1 MNPLPDNT
9 PTILLASSSRVE
21 PQRLESALAQDNQR
35 ILTARD
41 AQGCLAIYRK
51 ERPDLV
57 IIDFELENEDAIT
70 ICERLR
76 QMPEG
81 DDIALLGITV
91 NSSEAITQALA
102 AGVDDYVARP
112 IHPLALLRRIDNL
125 LRVHQA
131 RLMLHKT
138 TSTETQSD
146 EKYRNLFEAAND
158 AIFIHAT
165 QTGRLLDVNRRAG
178 KWLGYSRDELLQM
191 TFDELGESVPD
202 DEAEELTTQGHFV
215 FERSFRTRKGYLIPA
230 EVSCRVIT
238 HDGHQAV
245 ISIARSIHERKRVE
259 AAANDQRRLAEALR
273 DTAEAINSTLQL
285 DEVVRRILE
294 QVARVVPCEAANILL
309 IDGDEAQI
317 IGHRGYEQFG
327 LDGNRIVQVWHIS
340 QTPTFRRII
349 ENQQPLV
356 IPDTHNNE
364 QWLYVQD
371 MPWVRSYIGVPIIA
385 DNRVIGFLNLDHS
398 VPNSFHEEHG
408 THLQAFANQAS
419 IAIQNARLHEEVRSH
434 AQEMEGRVA
443 QRTLELVQ
451 ANIEL
456 KDQIVE
462 RQRIEQELAG
472 ERNILRTL
480 IDNLPDDI
488 YIKDTDGKIIL
499 TNRAFERRMVAR
511 TADGVV
517 LGKDAYD
524 LAPPEEAEYARHLD
538 QYVLDHGKAII
549 NQEVDLPLGSGL
561 SRHILSTR
569 VPLRDAD
576 GHIVAIVGIDHD
588 VSALRRAG
596 EALREE
602 RNLLRALIDTIP
614 DEIYVKDRDSTVI
627 LANKALARRVR
638 HRAPGGE
645 IIGSNDYDYIHEG
658 FSREMVERERE
669 FEQRLMQLEA
679 PSLNQERSVRDE
691 NGEYLWMLTTK
702 APLRDSQGKIMGLIG
717 VNRNITEV
725 KRAEERLRHIITSAR
740 CLLWYAIVE
749 VDDALRWD
757 MYIPDEKTAHSFLPI
772 RVQEDQTYAQAWR
785 HSILPEDWQRIDEIS
800 KKAIHR
806 QQRGYSYEFRCQLDD
821 GQNRWLHEN
830 VQIKPLT
837 PGRYSLVGVCTDITE
852 RKQAEATLQRA
863 NELLEQR
870 VAERTVELIE
880 ANEILQQEITVR
892 KRAEQAE
899 REQRLLAEAL
909 TDTAAVLSETLDL
922 NEVLDRIL
930 NHVARVVPPHD
941 TASVMLIEDDIYARM
956 IRFREYTEQGVI
968 TTAQGERFYLDSLPN
983 LRRIVDTR
991 RAITISDTRGHPDW
1005 IEELSDSQIRS
1016 YIGMPI
1022 QAEGVVIGFINL
1034 GSCRPGQFSPEH
1046 ANRLQ
1051 AFSNQAGVALQNARL
1066 FEAVRQHATEL
1077 RRRVAERTAELES
1090 ERAQLHAILDAM
1102 TEGVIYTDNDG
1113 HIKYINQSL
1122 ERLTGYSA
1130 RECIESLDQQFYSQ
1144 IMDADTQQQM
1154 ISIKEKVLRQ
1164 GLWHGEIKVTPRHGP
1179 TFDAKWVTTLVSGM
1193 DHEPAGVV
1201 TVLRDISAEKRLE
1214 AQKARFI
1221 ATASHELRTPITNL
1235 KTRLYLIEKQPDKL
1249 NNHLHVMS
1257 SVTDRMRKLVDDL
1270 LDISRFEH
1278 GIIALQ
1284 HERIRLQEL
1293 IEAVVQIQKPEAESK
1308 KIDLR
1313 VKMPDVPL
1321 EIWADRSRIT
1331 QVITNL
1337 MTNAINYTPPDGR
1350 VEIKM
1355 SVTADGDPAARDYA
1369 LLTIRDTG
1377 IGIPPDLLPDVFKPF
1392 FRINDYNTGMGL
1404 GLSIAREIIEM
1415 HEGEISVASEVNRG
1429 TVFTVRLPLARRGAS
1444 SASTE

>member
-1 MNPLPDNT
+1 MNPLPDNI

-21 PQRLESALAQDNQR
+21 PQRLESALAQGNQR
-35 ILTARD
+35 ILKARD
-41 AQGCLAIYRK
+41 AQSCLATYRK
-51 ERPDLV
+51 ERPELV
-57 IIDFELENEDAIT
+57 IVDFEMESDDAVT

-91 NSSEAITQALA
+91 NNSEAITQALA
-102 AGVDDYVARP
+102 AGVDDFVTRP

-131 RLMLHKT
+131 RMMLHKT
-138 TSTETQSD
+138 TSTESHSD

-165 QTGRLLDVNRRAG
+165 QTGQLLDANRRAC

-191 TFDELGESVPD
+191 TFDQLGESVPNGD
-202 DEAEELTTQGHFV
+202 AEELTTQGHFV
-215 FERSFRTRKGYLIPA
+215 FERSFRTRKGRLIPA

-238 HDGHQAV
+238 HEGHEAV
-245 ISIARSIHERKRVE
+245 ISIARSIYERKQVE
-259 AAANDQRRLAEALR
+259 AAASDQRRLAEALR
-273 DTAEAINSTLQL
+273 YTAEAINSTLQL

-309 IDGDEAQI
+309 IDGDQAQI
-317 IGHRGYEQFG
+317 IGQRGYERFS
-327 LDGNRIVQVWHIS
+327 LDEDRIIQVWHIS

-349 ENQQPLV
+349 ESQQPLV
-356 IPDTHNNE
+356 IPDTYNHE
-364 QWLYVQD
+364 EWLHVQD
-371 MPWVRSYIGVPIIA
+371 MPWVRSYIGAPIIA

-408 THLQAFANQAS
+408 THLLAFANQAS
-419 IAIQNARLHEEVRSH
+419 IAIQNARLHEEAHSH
-434 AQEMEGRVA
+434 AREMEARVA

-462 RQRIEQELAG
+462 RQRVEQELA
-472 ERNILRTL
+472 
-480 IDNLPDDI
+480 
-488 YIKDTDGKIIL
+488 
-499 TNRAFERRMVAR
+499 
-511 TADGVV
+511 
-517 LGKDAYD
+517 
-524 LAPPEEAEYARHLD
+524 
-538 QYVLDHGKAII
+538 
-549 NQEVDLPLGSGL
+549 
-561 SRHILSTR
+561 
-569 VPLRDAD
+569 
-576 GHIVAIVGIDHD
+576 
-588 VSALRRAG
+588 
-596 EALREE
+596 EE

-614 DEIYVKDRDSTVI
+614 DEIYVKDRDGTVI
-627 LANKALARRVR
+627 LVNKALARRVR
-638 HRAPGGE
+638 HRAPNGQV
-645 IIGSNDYDYIHEG
+645 IGSSDYDYIHEG
-658 FSREMVERERE
+658 FTREMVDRERE
-669 FEQRLMQLEA
+669 FEQRLMRLET
-679 PSLNQERSVRDE
+679 PSLNQEISVIDE
-691 NGEYLWMLTTK
+691 NEEYLWMLTTK
-702 APLRDSQGKIMGLIG
+702 APLRDSRGKIMGLIG
-717 VNRNITEV
+717 VNRNISEV

-749 VDDALRWD
+749 EDDALRWD
-757 MYIPDEKTAHSFLPI
+757 MYIPDEQTAHNFLPI
-772 RVQEDQTYAQAWR
+772 RVQEGQTYAQAWR
-785 HSILPEDWQRIDEIS
+785 ENILPEDWQHIDEIS
-800 KKAIHR
+800 RQAIHNG
-806 QQRGYSYEFRCQLDD
+806 QLGYSYEFRCRLD
-821 GQNRWLHEN
+821 GGEIRWLHEN

-852 RKQAEATLQRA
+852 QKQAEATLQRA

-880 ANEILQQEITVR
+880 ANEVLQQEITVR

-941 TASVMLIEDDIYARM
+941 TASVMLIEDDIYVRM
-956 IRFREYTEQGVI
+956 IRFREYTGEGVI
-968 TTAQGERFYLDSLPN
+968 TTAQGERFYLDSLPT

-1005 IEELSDSQIRS
+1005 IEELSEHEVNS

-1034 GSCRPGQFSPEH
+1034 GSGQPGQFSPEH

-1051 AFSNQAGVALQNARL
+1051 AFSNQAGVALHNARL

-1077 RRRVAERTAELES
+1077 RRRVADRTAELES
-1090 ERAQLHAILDAM
+1090 ERAQLHAILNAM

-1113 HIKYINQSL
+1113 YIKYINQSL
-1122 ERLTGYSA
+1122 ERLTGYTA
-1130 RECIESLDQQFYSQ
+1130 RDCIESFDQQFYSQ
-1144 IMDADTQQQM
+1144 IMDEDTQQQM
-1154 ISIKEKVLRQ
+1154 IAIKEKVLRQ
-1164 GLWHGEIKVTPRHGP
+1164 GLWHGEIKITPRNGP

-1235 KTRLYLIEKQPDKL
+1235 KTRLYLIEKQPEKL
-1249 NNHLHVMS
+1249 SNHLHVMS

-1284 HERIRLQEL
+1284 PERIHLQEL
-1293 IEAVVQIQKPEAESK
+1293 IESVVQIQKPEAESK

-1313 VKMPDVPL
+1313 IKMPDTPM
-1321 EIWADRSRIT
+1321 EIWADRSRMT

-1337 MTNAINYTPPDGR
+1337 MTNAINYTAQDGR
-1350 VEIKM
+1350 VEIEM
-1355 SVTADGDPAARDYA
+1355 SVAAGGARDYA
-1369 LLTIRDTG
+1369 LLKVRDTG
-1377 IGIPPDLLPDVFKPF
+1377 IGIPRDLLPDVFKPF
-1392 FRINDYNTGMGL
+1392 FRIHDYNAGMGL

-1415 HEGEISVASEVNRG
+1415 HEGEISVASQVNRG
-1429 TVFTVRLPLARRGAS
+1429 TVFTVRLPLVQRGVT